1 MSEHYLGN
9 PNLKKAGVKVNYT
22 EDQII
27 EYHKCAKDPEYFIT
41 KYMKIV
47 NVDKGLVNFN
57 MYKYQSK
64 MVKTFK
70 DNRFSI
76 CKMPRQSGKSTVVTG
91 FILWTILFQ
100 DNQSIAILA
109 NKGSLARDMLS
120 KIQLAYEHLP
130 WWMQQ
135 GVVVWNKGNLEV
147 ENGSKV
153 LSSATSASAI
163 RGGSFNLIFLD
174 EFA

>member
-76 CKMPRQSGKSTVVTG
+76 CKMDSCHRIYSLDNSFPR
-91 FILWTILFQ
+91 
-100 DNQSIAILA
+100 
-109 NKGSLARDMLS
+109 
-120 KIQLAYEHLP
+120 
-130 WWMQQ
+130 
-135 GVVVWNKGNLEV
+135 
-147 ENGSKV
+147 
-153 LSSATSASAI
+153 
-163 RGGSFNLIFLD
+163 
-174 EFA
+174 